1 MIRMVKKN
9 ATCRIYSKKDII
21 IFVESNNVT
30 TTKMITFIQRTIII
44 VLHYDNIGHF
54 HEENCYNHDKHNK

>member
-9 ATCRIYSKKDII
+9 ASCRIYSKKDII
-21 IFVESNNVT
+21 IFVESNSVM
-30 TTKMITFIQRTIII
+30 TTKMITFIPRTILI

-54 HEENCYNHDKHNK
+54 HEEKCFNHDTHNK